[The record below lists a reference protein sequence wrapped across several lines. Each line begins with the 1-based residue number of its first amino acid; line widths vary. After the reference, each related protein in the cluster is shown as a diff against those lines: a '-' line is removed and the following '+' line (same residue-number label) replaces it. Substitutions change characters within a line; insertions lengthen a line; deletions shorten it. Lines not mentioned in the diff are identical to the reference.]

1 MSMRWFGRLTAA
13 TVLGL
18 LLIAFLTPGCDSS
31 GDPNTKETENQFDN
45 DTYVSETRGETA
57 VDISI
62 EPVLATVSRVGQK
75 VSFQAHGSVSP
86 YSWDVSDSSAGTLS
100 PDPTTENAIYT
111 AKTVD
116 PNDVIV
122 YDTYGHPAIAKINST
137 NSPIAGLT
145 ISPLETTLAANGDK
159 AVFVASGGTPPYTW
173 SQGDGTKGVITPSTG
188 ANTTYTRSDV
198 GDNTVILTDSAG
210 GTAIGVV
217 KQP

>member
-1 MSMRWFGRLTAA
+1 MKMRWFGTLTLTAA
-13 TVLGL
+13 LGFL
-18 LLIAFLTPGCDSS
+18 LVAFLTPGCDSN
-31 GDPNTKETENQFDN
+31 GDPNTKDVNNQFDN
-45 DTYVSETRGETA
+45 DPYTSDTRGETA

-62 EPVLATVSRVGQK
+62 EPTFATVSHVGQQ
-75 VSFQAHGSVSP
+75 VAFQAHGSVGP
-86 YSWDVSDSSAGTLS
+86 YSWDISESGAGTIS

-111 AKTVD
+111 AKSVD

-137 NSPIAGLT
+137 NTPVEGLT
-145 ISPLETTLAANGDK
+145 ISPLETTLAANGNK
-159 AVFVASGGTPPYTW
+159 AVFIAAGGTPPYFW
-173 SQGDGTKGVITPSTG
+173 AQSDGTKGTVAPATG
-188 ANTTYTRSDV
+188 ANTTYTRSDA